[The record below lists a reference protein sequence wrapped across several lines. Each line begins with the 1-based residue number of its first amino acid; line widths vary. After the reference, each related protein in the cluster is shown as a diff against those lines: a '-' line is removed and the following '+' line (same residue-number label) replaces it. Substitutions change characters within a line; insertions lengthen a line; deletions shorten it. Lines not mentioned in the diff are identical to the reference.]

1 MKNILGILICPYPF
15 CVERSDFQWPTTA
28 FLCLGSFL
36 WAPVPILCRAPEA
49 AFTDASQKPPLQVCY
64 PQLCSTLFSEFPLR
78 GIRPLG
84 WSYTILSI
92 YSPFSPIH
100 FPASASWDK
109 LLNHLHSNPWLRV
122 GLYGNGNQDQSQPP
136 NILVHQCL
144 LFYFIQISISLSSV
158 YFPWLRVPTVHDD

>member
-1 MKNILGILICPYPF
+1 MWKDLTFNGQQLHFFAWGASSGLLCPF
-15 CVERSDFQWPTTA
+15 CVEPLRQHSQMRPK
-28 FLCLGSFL
+28 SH
-36 WAPVPILCRAPEA
+36 LCRYV
-49 AFTDASQKPPLQVCY
+49 T

-78 GIRPLG
+78 GIRRLG

-122 GLYGNGNQDQSQPP
+122 GLYGNGNQDQSQPL
-136 NILVHQCL
+136 NILVHRCL
-144 LFYFIQISISLSSV
+144 LFHFIQISISLSSV